1 MHKET
6 ITVAVAEPG
15 RGEPVYWGEIANK
28 PKTVEKL
35 LGKLSEA
42 YDGGLLRL
50 FYEAGP
56 CGYVLYRQILASG
69 HDCQVVAPSKI
80 PKAPGER
87 IKTDRRDALKL
98 ARLLRSGDL

>member
-1 MHKET
+1 
-6 ITVAVAEPG
+6 
-15 RGEPVYWGEIANK
+15 
-28 PKTVEKL
+28 L
-35 LGKLSEA
+35 C
-42 YDGGLLRL
+42 
-50 FYEAGP
+50 YEAGP

-98 ARLLRSGDL
+98 ARLLRFGGPHGGVVPDQEQELMRDLSRAVMT